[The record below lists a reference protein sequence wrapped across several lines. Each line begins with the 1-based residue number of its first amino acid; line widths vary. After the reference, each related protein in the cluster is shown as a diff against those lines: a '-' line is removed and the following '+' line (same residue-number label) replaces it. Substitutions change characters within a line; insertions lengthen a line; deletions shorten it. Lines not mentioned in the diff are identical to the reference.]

1 MRKQQLVIRKY
12 RKPDS
17 LMLEQAQVMQQFFLE
32 DADTFSAFDPLFTLE
47 YGASWLSAITT
58 ADNLLSDV
66 AVVDRIQVLSHDLYA
81 LLLDSRDA
89 FQSFTYFVK
98 KVWPDNGAMHELFGL
113 DKYNLS
119 RRTVLRMY
127 ELLQIA
133 HSVAEDPDYKP
144 RLLTAGCTQASIT
157 GLLNLSVGLNDKN
170 VEQEKLK
177 RLRRV
182 RTIER
187 INAMNAVWEF
197 MVQVSEAAKIVFAAN
212 QARID
217 LYMLYPEAPE
227 GKPKYAGTGELDG
240 TVTDTAGAPVL
251 NARIELLETELET
264 VSTANGEF
272 TLDDVPAGIYAVQV
286 TADGFEVKLLEEVEI
301 KADKVTTLDVV
312 LTPMGAA

>member
-17 LMLEQAQVMQQFFLE
+17 LMLQQAQVMQQFYLE
-32 DADTFSAFDPLFTLE
+32 DADTFSAFDPLFTLD
-47 YGASWLSAITT
+47 YGTSWLSAITT

-66 AVVDRIQVLSHDLYA
+66 AVVDRIQVLSAELYA

-98 KVWPDNGAMHELFGL
+98 KVWPDNAAMYELFGL

-157 GLLNLSVGLNDKN
+157 GLLTLSVSLNDKN
-170 VEQEKLK
+170 IEQEKLK

-182 RTIER
+182 RTVER
-187 INAMNAVWEF
+187 INAMNAVWEY

-212 QARID
+212 QARMD

-227 GKPKYAGTGELDG
+227 GKPKYTGTGELDG
-240 TVTDTAGAPVL
+240 TVTDATGAPVL
-251 NARIELLETELET
+251 NAKIELLETEYET
-264 VSTANGEF
+264 LSTANGEY
-272 TLDDVPAGIYAVQV
+272 TLDDVPAGTYTVRV
-286 TADGFEVKLLEEVEI
+286 TADGFEEKLLEGVLIE
-301 KADKVTTLDVV
+301 ADEVTTLDVV
-312 LTPMGAA
+312 LTPAGPA

>member
-17 LMLEQAQVMQQFFLE
+17 LMLQQAQVMQQFFLE
-32 DADTFSAFDPLFTLE
+32 DSDTFSAFDPLFTPD
-47 YGASWLSAITT
+47 YGTRWLSAITV
-58 ADNLLSDV
+58 ADNLLTDV
-66 AVVDRIQVLSHDLYA
+66 AVVDRIQVLSQDLYE
-81 LLLDSRDA
+81 LLLDSRDG
-89 FQSFTYFVK
+89 FQSFIYFVK
-98 KVWPDNGAMHELFGL
+98 KVWPDNAAMYELFGL

-119 RRTVLRMY
+119 RRTVMRMY

-133 HSVAEDPDYKP
+133 HSAAEDPLYKP
-144 RLLTAGCTQASIT
+144 QLIAAGCTQASIT
-157 GLLNLSVGLNDKN
+157 ALLDLSVSLSDKN
-170 VEQEKLK
+170 IEQEKLK

-182 RTIER
+182 RTVER